1 MDSDSDYEQEREE
14 IIGIMFDTTDED
26 TSDDDSSVAY
36 DNWRDDSGIFDM
48 IPNYDPFLETQL
60 IDESQRIYEME
71 QQYLDS
77 EKQTGKYYIGS
88 AVLVRNRY
96 YIMNTSV
103 TACTFMNFPIYSILF
118 YLHEFS
124 LFHFVKNR
132 IEIMKLHI
140 HPVTM
145 EYIVVLK
152 TFWLRI
158 VQRTWRR
165 ILREREEVLR
175 KRCSIQNIKHRSIYG
190 RHQMGLN
197 VLPGLYG
204 MLQNLVISP
213 LFIDD
218 KFACLHEHAN
228 FHISLIGV

>member
-1 MDSDSDYEQEREE
+1 MDSDSDYEQDHEE
-14 IIGIMFDTTDED
+14 IIGIMFDTSDEEDENSIDTDSYSLQFLPE
-26 TSDDDSSVAY
+26 
-36 DNWRDDSGIFDM
+36 
-48 IPNYDPFLETQL
+48 YDPFLETQL

-88 AVLVRNRY
+88 TVLVRNQY
-96 YIMNTSV
+96 YIMNTSI

-118 YLHEFS
+118 YLYEFS

-132 IEIMKLHI
+132 IEIMKLYI

-158 VQRTWRR
+158 VQRRWRR
-165 ILREREEVLR
+165 ILRERAEILR

-190 RHQMGLN
+190 RHQIGLN
-197 VLPGLYG
+197 VLPGLCG
-204 MLQNLVISP
+204 MLGGLTQTSTSFHH
-213 LFIDD
+213 LFI
-218 KFACLHEHAN
+218 KC
-228 FHISLIGV
+228 